1 MQLNEEHRRKIVNLS
16 VSNKVLYLLRN
27 SGQFGDLQH
36 AADIARTLKMKRK
49 NIDSI
54 LSRLFLKGRIERKG
68 SGIYQLSGSD
78 I

>member
-1 MQLNEEHRRKIVNLS
+1 MQLDEEHRRKIAVLS
-16 VSNKVLYLLRN
+16 VSNKVLYLLEN

-36 AADIARTLKMKRK
+36 ADDIARTLEMKRK

-54 LSRLFLKGRIERKG
+54 LSRLCLKGKIERNG
-68 SGIYQLSGSD
+68 SGIYKFPGSD

>member
-1 MQLNEEHRRKIVNLS
+1 MHLDEIHKRKIAVLS
-16 VSNKVLYLLRN
+16 VSNKVLYLLKN
-27 SGQFGDLQH
+27 SEQFGDLQH
-36 AADIARTLKMKRK
+36 AADIARMLEMKRK

-54 LSRLFLKGRIERKG
+54 LSRLYLKGRIERKG

>member
-1 MQLNEEHRRKIVNLS
+1 MQLNEEHRRKIANLS

-36 AADIARTLKMKRK
+36 ATDIARTLEMKRK

-54 LSRLFLKGRIERKG
+54 LSRLCLKGRIERKG
-68 SGIYQLSGSD
+68 SGIYKFHGSD
-78 I
+78 V

>member
-1 MQLNEEHRRKIVNLS
+1 MELDEERRKKIADLS

-36 AADIARTLKMKRK
+36 AVDIARMLEMKRK

-54 LSRLFLKGRIERKG
+54 LSRLCLKGRIERKG
-68 SGIYQLSGSD
+68 SGIYKFLGSD
-78 I
+78 V

>member
-1 MQLNEEHRRKIVNLS
+1 MQLDEEHRRKIAVLS

-27 SGQFGDLQH
+27 SEQIGDLQH
-36 AADIARTLKMKRK
+36 SADIARTLEMKRK

-68 SGIYQLSGSD
+68 SGIYKFPVSD
-78 I
+78 V

>member
-1 MQLNEEHRRKIVNLS
+1 MQLDEEHRRKIADLS
-16 VSNKVLYLLRN
+16 VSNKVLYLLKN
-27 SGQFGDLQH
+27 SGQFGDLHH
-36 AADIARTLKMKRK
+36 AADIARTLEMKRK

-54 LSRLFLKGRIERKG
+54 LSRLCLKGRIERKG

>member
-1 MQLNEEHRRKIVNLS
+1 MHLDEIHKRKIAVLS
-16 VSNKVLYLLRN
+16 VSNKVLYLLEN

-36 AADIARTLKMKRK
+36 ADDISRTLEMKRK

-54 LSRLFLKGRIERKG
+54 LSRLYLKGRIERKG